1 MCQPGERVSTRAS
14 SRLENQRLR
23 VNLALYST
31 DHHVTIV
38 ARTFD
43 ALLGEA
49 CWGVEWESHLGLKLS
64 FGTPRLSFIEPR
76 DSNARTERVRRLAT
90 YRIATVRGRWWLW
103 ALCARWRVTLRDA
116 PPVTASS
123 SQRRRRE
130 SLQLLDGQR
139 LIEASVEP
147 RNGATALRFDLGGL
161 LEFRGSFCDDGD
173 MWTLY
178 KPGGYFLSVRSDGCF
193 SHHRGSEADRWRPL
207 SEISTCRITSR
218 CSRRRS

>member
-1 MCQPGERVSTRAS
+1 
-14 SRLENQRLR
+14 
-23 VNLALYST
+23 
-31 DHHVTIV
+31 VTIV

-64 FGTPRLSFIEPR
+64 FGTPHLSFIEPR
-76 DSNARTERVRRLAT
+76 ESHARTDRVRRLAT

-103 ALCARWRVTLRDA
+103 ALCGRWRFTLRDA

-123 SQRRRRE
+123 SQKHMRE

-139 LIEASVEP
+139 LVEASVEL

-161 LEFRGSFCDDGD
+161 LEFRGSFCDTGE

-178 KPGGYFLSVRSDGCF
+178 KPGGYFLSIRSDGCF
-193 SHHRGSEADRWRPL
+193 SHHRGSGADRWRRL
-207 SEISTCRITSR
+207 AEISTSRITSR
-218 CSRRRS
+218 

>member
-1 MCQPGERVSTRAS
+1 M
-14 SRLENQRLR
+14 
-23 VNLALYST
+23 
-31 DHHVTIV
+31 TIV

-76 DSNARTERVRRLAT
+76 ASTVGSERVRRLAT

-103 ALCARWRVTLRDA
+103 ALCAKWRVTLRDVPA
-116 PPVTASS
+116 VTASS
-123 SQRRRRE
+123 SQKRMRE
-130 SLQLLDGQR
+130 SLRLLGGQR
-139 LIEASVEP
+139 FIEASVDP

-193 SHHRGSEADRWRPL
+193 AHYRGSMADRWRDL
-207 SEISTCRITSR
+207 SVISTSR
-218 CSRRRS
+218 TTRR

>member
-1 MCQPGERVSTRAS
+1 MCEPGERVSTRAS

-90 YRIATVRGRWWLW
+90 YRIATVRGR
-103 ALCARWRVTLRDA
+103 CGSGRSA
-116 PPVTASS
+116 PGGGSRSAT
-123 SQRRRRE
+123 RRR
-130 SLQLLDGQR
+130 
-139 LIEASVEP
+139 
-147 RNGATALRFDLGGL
+147 
-161 LEFRGSFCDDGD
+161 
-173 MWTLY
+173 
-178 KPGGYFLSVRSDGCF
+178 
-193 SHHRGSEADRWRPL
+193 
-207 SEISTCRITSR
+207 
-218 CSRRRS
+218 